1 MIIVF
6 FADLIVKS
14 KSGTGKTLIFTIIAL
29 ENIDITKEAVQVL
42 IVVPAREI
50 AVQITDVIKQIGC
63 FIEGKQ
69 FSKIL

>member
-1 MIIVF
+1 M
-6 FADLIVKS
+6 VKS

-42 IVVPAREI
+42 IIVPAREI
-50 AVQITDVIKQIGC
+50 AVQITDVIKQIGS

-69 FSKIL
+69 F